1 MILLAARRAA
11 LLCNYRTFLSGLS
24 EPTVL
29 QENLRG
35 VSSMGDDLVVK
46 KLLMS
51 SVVGEFSNLIEFEVS
66 Y

>member
-1 MILLAARRAA
+1 MSLPFYKKI
-11 LLCNYRTFLSGLS
+11 
-24 EPTVL
+24 P
-29 QENLRG
+29 RG